1 MFCLNKVGHLPPRQ
15 CYCREWDVHLLLGH
29 TLYLSFLLHR
39 QDFWKPNFT
48 PKKTTKIT
56 KNTKNVSEKVIY
68 MHFFH
73 SFWKNLHLTE
83 NFYTDMS
90 VVSVTNKRYESGI
103 FLFFHCGSSWCPCMA
118 VLIVAAF
125 FLETLWVSLVLPP
138 PLNYRCMFHQSLIF
152 NNSPNS

>member
-1 MFCLNKVGHLPPRQ
+1 MRTC
-15 CYCREWDVHLLLGH
+15 EH
-29 TLYLSFLLHR
+29 TSYLSFLLHR
-39 QDFWKPNFT
+39 QDFRKPNFT

-90 VVSVTNKRYESGI
+90 VVSVTNKRYAQNLLKLLMLMMS
-103 FLFFHCGSSWCPCMA
+103 MM
-118 VLIVAAF
+118 
-125 FLETLWVSLVLPP
+125 
-138 PLNYRCMFHQSLIF
+138 R
-152 NNSPNS
+152 NS

>member
-1 MFCLNKVGHLPPRQ
+1 MSPFK
-15 CYCREWDVHLLLGH
+15 LLGKGLIPH
-29 TLYLSFLLHR
+29 ICHFLHR
-39 QDFWKPNFT
+39 QDFRKPNLT

-90 VVSVTNKRYESGI
+90 VVSVTNKRYARHLFTLVSTPGKSKNVASENPSLCDPLQRLYGI
-103 FLFFHCGSSWCPCMA
+103 
-118 VLIVAAF
+118 
-125 FLETLWVSLVLPP
+125 E
-138 PLNYRCMFHQSLIF
+138 
-152 NNSPNS
+152 